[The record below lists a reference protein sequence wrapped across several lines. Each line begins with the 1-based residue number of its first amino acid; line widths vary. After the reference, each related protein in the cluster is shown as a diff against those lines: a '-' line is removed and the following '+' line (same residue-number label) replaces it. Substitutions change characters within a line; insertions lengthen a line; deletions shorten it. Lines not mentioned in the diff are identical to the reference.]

1 MPTMRIRRR
10 THRSKRGPQGSDL
23 GSRRLLALV
32 MIFVL
37 GLSGWNAPLAS
48 AQFMLE
54 DSMTSRSMMASH
66 QDGCDDDCRGP
77 MPMRCPAPCALL
89 CLMLPVRTVAGVLA
103 EPPQGE
109 WARTMAD
116 LRTGRE
122 IDVDDPPPR
131 G

>member
-1 MPTMRIRRR
+1 MLIQRRAY
-10 THRSKRGPQGSDL
+10 RSKRGPQGSVL
-23 GSRRLLALV
+23 RSRRLLALV
-32 MIFVL
+32 MMFVL
-37 GLSGWNAPLAS
+37 GLSGWNAPVAS

-66 QDGCDDDCRGP
+66 EDGCDDDCCGP
-77 MPMRCPAPCALL
+77 MPMRCPTPCALL
-89 CLMLPVRTVAGVLA
+89 CLILPVRTVAVVLS
-103 EPPQGE
+103 EPLQGE